1 MAIIRSDTLTLQ
13 VASAEQQAALADTLA
28 LYRRLVRDLMT
39 VAYTHWPAVGVC
51 DGNEAVKVL
60 EGLIHPTRKRP
71 SVRYAYFS
79 RRYYKFPS
87 YLRRVA
93 IMDAV
98 GQVRSFVTRFDAWRR
113 GERKHPHAKPPRL
126 TASTRTFP
134 SLYGGQCAKV
144 NADATH
150 AFIKVR
156 QRNDWLWMGFR
167 LKGQCRFRGKG
178 QAKSP
183 LLTFNGRQ
191 WKLSL
196 PEQFDPPKP
205 AKGAPDRVLAVDVGI
220 NTAATWAVVDAQGT
234 VHARGFLSRTDKDR
248 EHRLMQRIRRQA
260 RRQTRH
266 GSRLPLGFCGRDHDR
281 LTRLADNEAHQISR
295 RLVNLALEHDCQA
308 VVVENLKGWRPKGGR
323 KRTPMKA
330 RFHRWFHRQL
340 VTRLDSKA
348 VEAGLRFVA
357 VYARGT
363 SSQAFDGS
371 GPVKRDSKNYSRCTF
386 SSGKRYHADLNAAYN
401 IAARGHVYYQG
412 CRRKAAPRAGA
423 QKSTGTPRTPVT
435 LSTLW
440 QQSA

>member
-1 MAIIRSDTLTLQ
+1 M
-13 VASAEQQAALADTLA
+13 
-28 LYRRLVRDLMT
+28 
-39 VAYTHWPAVGVC
+39 
-51 DGNEAVKVL
+51 
-60 EGLIHPTRKRP
+60 
-71 SVRYAYFS
+71 
-79 RRYYKFPS
+79 
-87 YLRRVA
+87 
-93 IMDAV
+93 
-98 GQVRSFVTRFDAWRR
+98 
-113 GERKHPHAKPPRL
+113 
-126 TASTRTFP
+126 
-134 SLYGGQCAKV
+134 
-144 NADATH
+144 
-150 AFIKVR
+150 
-156 QRNDWLWMGFR
+156 
-167 LKGQCRFRGKG
+167 
-178 QAKSP
+178 
-183 LLTFNGRQ
+183 
-191 WKLSL
+191 
-196 PEQFDPPKP
+196 
-205 AKGAPDRVLAVDVGI
+205 
-220 NTAATWAVVDAQGT
+220 
-234 VHARGFLSRTDKDR
+234 
-248 EHRLMQRIRRQA
+248 
-260 RRQTRH
+260 
-266 GSRLPLGFCGRDHDR
+266 
-281 LTRLADNEAHQISR
+281 SR